1 MKKTGNKIVVNVFVK
16 GEFQDVPV
24 MRNGK
29 PTKRTKR
36 QWVPIYEDRE
46 LTDIEV
52 QGHEIFIDEK
62 ENHESIRFKGIYMAF
77 KADGERLTVECK
89 YGSQGTKLHQSCGFY
104 SEKYNNII
112 SRDNGWDGPLGKGSG
127 ARIVKI
133 NW

>member
-16 GEFQDVPV
+16 GELQDVPV

-46 LTDIEV
+46 LTGIEV

-62 ENHESIRFKGIYMAF
+62 ESHYNESNNSYCAYNSK
-77 KADGERLTVECK
+77 GERITAICQ
-89 YGSQGTKLHQSCGFY
+89 YGRTGKAPHKEAAYYDMKKDQIVCFATGYQGATGH
-104 SEKYNNII
+104 
-112 SRDNGWDGPLGKGSG
+112 GWG
-127 ARIVKI
+127 AYVKQI